1 MTAEPANILV
11 QRVETARRGENP
23 TVICRMASGWAVMCD
38 WQKLPGYTILIADP
52 LVPSLNDADEASREV
67 FLKDMVTIGDVLLKV
82 TDAIRINYQIL
93 GNLDPYLHAHICPRY
108 SWEEPRLLK
117 GVTAM
122 YNKPEGPFF
131 DAKAHGPLM
140 ERIRAGIDNE

>member
-1 MTAEPANILV
+1 MSQSSSIIVE
-11 QRVETARRGENP
+11 RVEAARRGENP
-23 TVICRMASGWAVMCD
+23 TAICRMASGWAVMCD

-52 LVPSLNDADEASREV
+52 LVSSLNDADELARQM
-67 FLKDMVTIGDVLLKV
+67 FLKDMVTIGEVLLKV

-108 SWEEPRLLK
+108 SWEEPRLLR

-122 YNKPEGPFF
+122 YDKSGGPFF
-131 DAKAHGPLM
+131 DLKLHGPLM
-140 ERIRAGIDNE
+140 DRIRAAITSRQ